1 MFTTDDL
8 CKDILIDGHISP
20 FWYMHCR
27 SEQHRSEQHRSK
39 HHRSKQCMYVCMFS
53 TADLEIKNVPN
64 PLRRYSPNNVDLD
77 TDNFVDFDDF
87 VAFIRNCQK
96 MSENCPNVSKSV
108 RT

>member
-1 MFTTDDL
+1 M
-8 CKDILIDGHISP
+8 DIYLHFGTCIVGLNNIGLNNIGP
-20 FWYMHCR
+20 NIIGPNNV
-27 SEQHRSEQHRSK
+27 
-39 HHRSKQCMYVCMFS
+39 CMYVCMFS

>member
-1 MFTTDDL
+1 M
-8 CKDILIDGHISP
+8 DIYLHFGTCIVGLNNIG
-20 FWYMHCR
+20 
-27 SEQHRSEQHRSK
+27 
-39 HHRSKQCMYVCMFS
+39 
-53 TADLEIKNVPN
+53 LNNIGPN
-64 PLRRYSPNNVDLD
+64 IIGPNNVGLD